1 MLDDVERR
9 LFVRAL
15 SVTPETFGEFTEH
28 DPEELFHMFLTTGE
42 RLFEQGSSLT
52 SEELTDR
59 VLSAESP
66 SQVVTV
72 IESAGLPYV
81 EWVLHRLHRR
91 SLELESQGRPAQAEL
106 ARLTLETAWSAR
118 GTAEDR
124 HIEEWT
130 PPPDGERSTVNFP
143 DLLSAL
149 DELSGVLA
157 KYSYLRSVTVPG
169 DQPLLARSA
178 EFFEITRRHSG
189 MFEREKVAS
198 YVALGFASG
207 DPMSRVF
214 ARLEWMAY
222 WNTQGRHTWVERHM
236 KRLLVDIENAAGTR
250 PVHELME
257 MIGQRSLEIDLLPV
271 AVSAFRTASEAA
283 GPPEPTAD
291 SVIWHAR
298 TRYKRAKGLRRLSQS
313 AEALSVLQTALEYPW
328 HETLVPERVAEARA
342 LKADVLTLLGLLH
355 EDLGHYL
362 EGRECY
368 LAAAAQGKAAG
379 KTQEVFT
386 AYTYAMASLTKA
398 GLHRSAAQEGYRL
411 LDWTRTAL
419 LPGFLPAALNNV
431 GHILSSAGRDDE
443 AVALYREALALQ
455 RQLGTRSSQEMHS
468 LFALGDDARHRGE
481 VAEAGDLYASAFE
494 AGKRVGDAYQA
505 TMLFYRKMAGIP
517 QRITDELL
525 VGAFRDAQQA
535 QDTGDLGLLE
545 TALGVLLAHAVKEND
560 HAVAMEVTGFFH
572 EVATRGEP
580 ENETALRA
588 TLQYAETLC
597 AYGGEQ
603 EKVTAFELLWTTRTR
618 VVDEIHREGKTSS
631 TVDTEYLRILC
642 ERLIALLFDHGGLVP
657 LPDAR
662 DATELAFD
670 LHEEAKSLHILAR
683 YARAKLTVPAGV
695 PLELADREELLLG
708 EIRELLDTPDDV
720 LGPVTNRADRVR
732 NIQDELTALHER
744 MRTVAP
750 AYVRL
755 RESTPATLAETRAML
770 ARRGDGASL
779 VSYLCG
785 RTTTWI
791 FEVAADGT
799 LTSAQAPVT
808 RKELSD
814 CAERLQRTFDGD
826 ESVFPP
832 IAPLN
837 RNRPWRRDLS
847 FLDALSPLVDFSERA
862 TGNDGLVCVA
872 PDGPLHGIPL
882 HALKSPKDQRYI
894 IEHTA
899 VSYIPN
905 ISSLLYIAA
914 RASEARSDGD
924 QSAFVAAVPTRAE
937 DGHGDGDQPAELDD
951 THLLADA
958 GWQVHTV
965 PAVELTPSEVLSRLG
980 HERVMHLTCHG
991 YFDPANP
998 LDSGLILSDGQ
1009 ELPPADFRRQSLRK
1023 RLDHLLSVRQ
1033 ILANSA
1039 RLDLLT
1045 LRACSTARVT
1055 ESADKDERDGFAG
1068 ALMISGANAVVAALW
1083 DVDRTSSQA
1092 LLAEFYRR
1100 LARDPS
1106 VPTWRAF
1113 WDAQRRLMRHPERA
1127 PWSHPYHWAGLTLSG
1142 DWR

>member
-15 SVTPETFGEFTEH
+15 SVTPETFGESTEH
-28 DPEELFHMFLTTGE
+28 DPEELFRMFLATGE
-42 RLFEQGSSLT
+42 RLFEMQSGLT
-52 SEELTDR
+52 SEELIDR

-66 SQVVTV
+66 SQVMTV

-81 EWVLHRLHRR
+81 AWLLHRLHRR

-106 ARLTLETAWSAR
+106 ARLTLETAWSAQ

-124 HIEEWT
+124 SIPERT
-130 PPPDGERSTVNFP
+130 LPPDGERSTVNFP

-157 KYSYLRSVTVPG
+157 KYRYLRSVTAPG
-169 DQPLLARSA
+169 DRSLLANTA

-222 WNTQGRHTWVERHM
+222 WNTQGKHAWVERHL
-236 KRLLVDIENAAGTR
+236 KRLQVDIENAAGTR
-250 PVHELME
+250 PTHELME
-257 MIGQRSLEIDLLPV
+257 MIGQRSLEVDLLPL
-271 AVSAFRTASEAA
+271 AVSAFRTASEVA

-298 TRYKRAKGLRRLSQS
+298 TRFKRAKGLRRLSQS
-313 AEALSVLQTALEYPW
+313 AAALSVLQTALEYPW
-328 HETLVPERVAEARA
+328 HETLAPERVVEARA
-342 LKADVLTLLGLLH
+342 LKAEILTLLGLLH
-355 EDLGHYL
+355 EDLGHYT

-368 LAAAAQGKAAG
+368 LAAASEGRAAG

-386 AYTYAMASLTKA
+386 AYTYAMASLAKA

-455 RQLGTRSSQEMHS
+455 QQLGTRSPQEMHG
-468 LFALGDDARHRGE
+468 LFALGDDARRRGE
-481 VAEAGDLYASAFE
+481 VAEASDLYASAFE
-494 AGKRVGDAYQA
+494 AGNRVGVSYQA
-505 TMLFYRKMAGIP
+505 TTIFYRKMAGIP
-517 QRITDELL
+517 QRITISLL
-525 VGAFRDAQQA
+525 AAAFRDAQQA
-535 QDTGDLGLLE
+535 EVTGELGLLE
-545 TALGVLLAHAVKEND
+545 AALGVLLANAIEEDD
-560 HAVAMEVTGFFH
+560 HAVAMDITRFFH
-572 EVATRGEP
+572 EAATRAES

-597 AYGGEQ
+597 AHGGDQ

-618 VVDEIHREGKTSS
+618 VVDEIRRAGRTSS

-642 ERLIALLFDHGGLVP
+642 EQLITLLFDHGDLVP
-657 LPDAR
+657 LPDTR

-670 LHEEAKSLHILAR
+670 LHEEAKSLYILAR
-683 YARAKLTVPAGV
+683 YARAKLTVPAGI
-695 PLELADREELLLG
+695 PPELADREELLLG
-708 EIRELLDTPDDV
+708 EIRDLLDTPDDV
-720 LGPVTNRADRVR
+720 LVRVTNRADRVR

-785 RTTTWI
+785 TTTTWI
-791 FEVAADGT
+791 FEVAPDGT
-799 LTSAQAPVT
+799 LTSAQTPVT
-808 RKELSD
+808 REEISD
-814 CAERLQRTFDGD
+814 CAARLQRTFDGD
-826 ESVFPP
+826 ESVFPEIP
-832 IAPLN
+832 PLN

-847 FLDALSPLVDFSERA
+847 FLDALSPLVGFSRRA

-882 HALKSPKDQRYI
+882 HALKCPKDQRYI
-894 IEHTA
+894 VEHTA

-924 QSAFVAAVPTRAE
+924 QGAFVASVPTHAKN
-937 DGHGDGDQPAELDD
+937 GNGDHPAELDD
-951 THLLADA
+951 TRLLADA

-965 PAVELTPSEVLSRLG
+965 PAIELTPSEVLSRLG

-991 YFDPANP
+991 YFDPSNP

-1009 ELPPADFRRQSLRK
+1009 DLPPADFRRQSLRK

-1068 ALMISGANAVVAALW
+1068 ALMISGANAVVATLW
-1083 DVDRTSSQA
+1083 NVDRTSSRA

-1100 LARDPS
+1100 LAQDPS

-1113 WDAQRRLMRHPERA
+1113 RDAQRRLMRHPEQA